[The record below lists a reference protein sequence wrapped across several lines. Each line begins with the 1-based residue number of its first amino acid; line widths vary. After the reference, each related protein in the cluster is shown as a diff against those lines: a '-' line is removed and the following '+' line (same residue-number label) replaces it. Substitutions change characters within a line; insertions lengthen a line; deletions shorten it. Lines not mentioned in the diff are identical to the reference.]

1 MKRLNNKLACF
12 IVAIILLFTGMC
24 SGIHEADSF
33 FVYNPNQPTMEVMN
47 TLGHA
52 VDDSMSY
59 TRETINSAQDVLMLT
74 SMARRVCVRVGTRV
88 HLILSEVEIPSQ
100 ILFIYLVTVGAI
112 IGKAISNET
121 VILNFIH
128 HKDGKK

>member
-1 MKRLNNKLACF
+1 
-12 IVAIILLFTGMC
+12 MC

-47 TLGHA
+47 TLRA
-52 VDDSMSY
+52 TVDDSMSY